1 MITRTTGAQDRA
13 MRDACLSIDA
23 GEILE
28 FIRTHYSPDD
38 VFTTDQLKG
47 WAADNGFVP
56 DGGSD
61 EEEQRVRY

>member
-1 MITRTTGAQDRA
+1 MITGTTGAQDRA
-13 MRDACLSIDA
+13 MRDAILSIDA

-28 FIRTHYSPDD
+28 FIRRNYTPDD
-38 VFTTDQLKG
+38 VFTPDQLEG
-47 WAADNGFVP
+47 WAAENGFVP

>member
-1 MITRTTGAQDRA
+1 

-38 VFTTDQLKG
+38 VFSADQLEG
-47 WAADNGFVP
+47 WAAENGFVP
-56 DGGSD
+56 EPDT
-61 EEEQRVRY
+61 EEARVRY